1 MNSEQEHKS
10 GTMIDIR
17 KLSIINQLAQVGTDG
32 VGDSLRML
40 GSDGGQMEV
49 TKIDFLDIVERHSE
63 LSDEKHVGIR
73 VRLKDAPGGHLL
85 VLFTRENAHKITKLM
100 LEDVTDDMGNVPPD
114 MAQSAA
120 EELGNMMACGFI
132 DGWADAFDREVD
144 HSSPK
149 LVYSPA
155 SDIIKAT
162 ASMGNNPFAL
172 VFEAE
177 IQTAEETVD
186 TKLYLFPDMEAFVA
200 MLNAIGSE

>member
-1 MNSEQEHKS
+1 MKSENENN
-10 GTMIDIR
+10 GTLIDIR
-17 KLSIINQLAQVGTDG
+17 KLSVINQLAQVGTDG
-32 VGDSLRML
+32 VGKNLRMM
-40 GSDGGQMEV
+40 GSDGGTMKV
-49 TKIDFLDIVERHSE
+49 TKIDFFDIVERHSE
-63 LSDEKHVGIR
+63 LTDEKNVGIR
-73 VRLKDAPGGHLL
+73 VRMMDAPGGHLL

-100 LEDVTDDMGNVPPD
+100 LSDVTDDMGNVPPD

-120 EELGNMMACGFI
+120 EELGNMMASGFI
-132 DGWADAFDREVD
+132 DGWAEAFDREVA

-149 LVYSPA
+149 MVYSPA

-172 VFEAE
+172 VFNAE
-177 IQTAEETVD
+177 INIDDTTID